1 MNIFKKTLITL
12 TAAASMSIFTVV
24 PFSAYAAE
32 KTLTPAEN
40 APYTILMG
48 VNADKEVWE
57 QQDEN
62 YKTFSA
68 DGDFN
73 LCYTFQTGG
82 STINELIVETDLK
95 AEQFPNA
102 KITVN
107 RIAVIEQSGVATDV
121 PYDASKAV
129 QSVTAN
135 GTISLRILTAFS
147 PAANAISNS
156 LPINAVAN
164 DTLLVNATVSGISS
178 APETT
183 TAAIQDNNNIV
194 TTAAGASWGSVEV
207 VTTVNS
213 ATGTVAQTA
222 DPGLT
227 AIAVAGGAAVSLAV
241 VALTMRKKK
250 K

>member
-12 TAAASMSIFTVV
+12 TVAASMSAFTVV

-32 KTLTPAEN
+32 KILTPAEN

-48 VNADKEVWE
+48 INADKELWE
-57 QQDEN
+57 QKDGN
-62 YKTFSA
+62 YKTFSE
-68 DGDFN
+68 DGDFI
-73 LCYTFQTGG
+73 LYYTFLTGG
-82 STINELIVETDLK
+82 SSINELILETDLK

-102 KITVN
+102 KITIDKITV
-107 RIAVIEQSGVATDV
+107 VDSVGLSTDV

-129 QSVTAN
+129 QSVTSS
-135 GTISLRILTAFS
+135 GTITLRVLTAFS
-147 PAANAISNS
+147 PAAGAISNS
-156 LPINAVAN
+156 LPVSAAAGDNLMV
-164 DTLLVNATVSGISS
+164 TVSVSGVSS
-178 APETT
+178 NSGTDT
-183 TAAIQDNNNIV
+183 
-194 TTAAGASWGSVEV
+194 SVPNDSSSI

-213 ATGTVAQTA
+213 ETESTVQNDTNSITGTVAQTA

-227 AIAVAGGAAVSLAV
+227 AIAVTGVAAVSLAA